1 MGVGTY
7 QTTTTTLDDG
17 EISTVEAALVQFQ
30 AYAQRELAKDP
41 AAPFSNVDD
50 WIEDIRKRLDR
61 GVIESKLPTSDTSMS
76 ALPNFTV
83 TVRFALNES
92 GLTDEALTH
101 RRAHCQGGDAQSS
114 FSAQHEYIESI
125 RRKLPGCYPRAQRYA
140 WL

>member
-17 EISTVEAALVQFQ
+17 EISTVEAALVQYQ

-41 AAPFSNVDD
+41 AAPFSSVDE
-50 WIEDIRKRLDR
+50 WIEGIRKRLDR
-61 GVIESKLPTSDTSMS
+61 GVIESKPPTSYTSMS

-83 TVRFALNES
+83 TVLFGLDES
-92 GLTDEALTH
+92 GILDEALTH
-101 RRAHCQGGDAQSS
+101 YRAHCQRGDAQSS

-125 RRKLPGCYPRAQRYA
+125 RRKLPRPYA